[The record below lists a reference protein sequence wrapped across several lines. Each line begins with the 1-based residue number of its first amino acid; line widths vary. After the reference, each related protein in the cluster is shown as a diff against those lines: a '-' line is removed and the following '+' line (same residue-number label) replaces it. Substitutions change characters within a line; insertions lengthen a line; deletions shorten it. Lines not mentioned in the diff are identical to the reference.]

1 MKCYLY
7 HASFQSVWLIILFVG
22 AELQFSWSFSLP
34 TSSRRFGKNVSL
46 KVSTSEIPSSESPR
60 VSRKVSSSEPPKV
73 SVKASSSESP
83 NVGGLLAYDVD
94 GYPRLNSLRKAL
106 PQEIFKVSSA
116 KSLFY
121 FAADTTACV
130 LSIGFLYAVVTSDIY
145 RSLAVWKQAL
155 TVAPLQL
162 LAGFAM
168 WCQWCIGH
176 DAGHQLISKKFKWL
190 NTAVGEIAHSVFCL
204 TPYVPWQKSHKRHH
218 TFHNHLERDYSHQ
231 WFVREQKDE
240 LDWWIKGSHAT
251 RNLHLPF
258 LYFVYLCLG
267 VPDGGHVIP
276 FYGRLWEGQP
286 LKSKL
291 RGLLSSCISVLTAGT
306 LWAKMGFAD
315 FTVVCMVPW
324 CVMSF
329 WLFMV
334 TYLQHHSDDGKLYT
348 DKTHSFVKGAFET
361 VDRSYGK
368 WTNRL
373 SHHMMDGHVMHHL
386 FFEKVPHY
394 NLEHGTRAM
403 QKLLQKEGK
412 IDLYK
417 SIQTEEY
424 AQEIVKQFNNN
435 WFFVDEKQIVR
446 E

>member
-1 MKCYLY
+1 
-7 HASFQSVWLIILFVG
+7 
-22 AELQFSWSFSLP
+22 
-34 TSSRRFGKNVSL
+34 
-46 KVSTSEIPSSESPR
+46 
-60 VSRKVSSSEPPKV
+60 
-73 SVKASSSESP
+73 
-83 NVGGLLAYDVD
+83 
-94 GYPRLNSLRKAL
+94 
-106 PQEIFKVSSA
+106 
-116 KSLFY
+116 
-121 FAADTTACV
+121 
-130 LSIGFLYAVVTSDIY
+130 
-145 RSLAVWKQAL
+145 
-155 TVAPLQL
+155 
-162 LAGFAM
+162 
-168 WCQWCIGH
+168 
-176 DAGHQLISKKFKWL
+176 
-190 NTAVGEIAHSVFCL
+190 
-204 TPYVPWQKSHKRHH
+204 
-218 TFHNHLERDYSHQ
+218 
-231 WFVREQKDE
+231 
-240 LDWWIKGSHAT
+240 
-251 RNLHLPF
+251 
-258 LYFVYLCLG
+258 
-267 VPDGGHVIP
+267 
-276 FYGRLWEGQP
+276 
-286 LKSKL
+286 
-291 RGLLSSCISVLTAGT
+291 
-306 LWAKMGFAD
+306 MGFAD

-417 SIQTEEY
+417 SIQTKEY